1 MNRERYNPR
10 GCKDD
15 TAYEAVNHTM
25 QEAKTYMRNRFKRQ
39 EDAEEFVHAV
49 KKMAEG
55 YGFRLVDRIR
65 FQDKET
71 GWKYV

>member
-1 MNRERYNPR
+1 MNRERYNGR
-10 GCKDD
+10 GCLDD
-15 TAYEAVNHTM
+15 TAYEAVNHTIH
-25 QEAKTYMRNRFKRQ
+25 EARTQMHDRFKRQ
-39 EDAEEFVHAV
+39 KDADEFVHAV

-65 FQDKET
+65 FQDRET